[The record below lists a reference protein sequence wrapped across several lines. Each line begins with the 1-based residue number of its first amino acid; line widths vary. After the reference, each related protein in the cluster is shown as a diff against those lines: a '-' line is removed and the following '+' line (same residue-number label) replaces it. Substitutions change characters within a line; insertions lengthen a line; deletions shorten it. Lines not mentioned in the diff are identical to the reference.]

1 MNQIWLDML
10 LSIVFCMVAGI
21 PLWVT
26 IVQYCCER
34 YSVVS
39 HSTLCSYSVIQRAC
53 YSRYTRDDY
62 NRTLFV
68 LELMM
73 LRLGILNVG
82 LFNMHEITEII
93 NYVCSF

>member
-1 MNQIWLDML
+1 MHSTLGHN
-10 LSIVFCMVAGI
+10 A
-21 PLWVT
+21 
-26 IVQYCCER
+26 QYCCER

-68 LELMM
+68 LELIM
-73 LRLGILNVG
+73 LRLGILNVE
-82 LFNMHEITEII
+82 LFNKHEITEFI

>member
-1 MNQIWLDML
+1 MCFN
-10 LSIVFCMVAGI
+10 SICDSLNVETNIIVAEFKNKTYI
-21 PLWVT
+21 KYKQL
-26 IVQYCCER
+26 C
-34 YSVVS
+34 
-39 HSTLCSYSVIQRAC
+39 LCSYSVIQRAC

-93 NYVCSF
+93 NYVGSF